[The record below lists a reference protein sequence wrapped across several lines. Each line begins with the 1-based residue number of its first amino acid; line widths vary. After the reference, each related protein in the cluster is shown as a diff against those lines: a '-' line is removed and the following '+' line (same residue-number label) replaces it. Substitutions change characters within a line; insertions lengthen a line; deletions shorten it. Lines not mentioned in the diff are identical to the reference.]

1 MDMRIKRHDLRI
13 IALSALF
20 CWELGGG
27 SPEEVFD
34 AVMGILG
41 IEEGRGGSGT
51 TYGYARELFTAAVE
65 HAGELDRAIAGA
77 SLGWSVSRM
86 PKVDLCILRLALT
99 EVIHLRSSPLE
110 VSINEACE
118 LAREFSTHASPR
130 FVNGVLMG
138 IFRETGHVGS
148 VEDSVE

>member
-1 MDMRIKRHDLRI
+1 MDMRVKRRDLRI

-20 CWELGGG
+20 CWEVGGG
-27 SPEEVFD
+27 APEEVLD
-34 AVMGILG
+34 QVMGILG
-41 IEEGRGGSGT
+41 IEETRGSSGT
-51 TYGYARELFTAAVE
+51 TYGYARDLFAAAVE
-65 HAGELDRAIAGA
+65 NAEELDRAIAGA

-99 EVIHLRSSPLE
+99 EVLRLRSSPLE

-138 IFRETGHVGS
+138 IFRETGHAGS
-148 VEDSVE
+148 PEDIVQ